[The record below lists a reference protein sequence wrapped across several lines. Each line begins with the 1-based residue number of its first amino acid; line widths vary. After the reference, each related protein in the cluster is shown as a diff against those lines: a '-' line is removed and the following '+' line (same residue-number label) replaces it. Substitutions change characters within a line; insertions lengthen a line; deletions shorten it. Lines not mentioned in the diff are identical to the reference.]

1 MNTFR
6 FFWTT
11 HKWTGI
17 TLALVFALTAVTGFL
32 LLFKK
37 RAAWIQP
44 PTQKGQAAPVESWL
58 SMADLWKT
66 VEAQKHPDFETFED
80 IDRVDV
86 RTGKRVYK
94 VRSKHNHTEM
104 QVSASTGEVLGVA
117 TRTSDWIENLH
128 DGSFIGEPFRD
139 YVMPIVAVGLL
150 FLVFS
155 GIWLWLEPV
164 LKRRRRQRR
173 KARQIAS

>member
-66 VEAQKHPDFETFED
+66 VEAQKHPDFQTFED
-80 IDRVDV
+80 INRVDV
-86 RTGKRVYK
+86 RTGKRVY
-94 VRSKHNHTEM
+94 EM

-117 TRTSDWIENLH
+117 TRTSDWLENLH

-139 YVMPIVAVGLL
+139 YVMPLVAVGLL